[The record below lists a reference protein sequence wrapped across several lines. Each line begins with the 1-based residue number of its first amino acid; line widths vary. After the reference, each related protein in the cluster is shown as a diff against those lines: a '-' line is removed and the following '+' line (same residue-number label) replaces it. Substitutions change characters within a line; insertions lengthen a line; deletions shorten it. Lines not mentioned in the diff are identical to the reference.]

1 MKNILRVVLSG
12 FGESALAAPVAGD
25 RCMEFHVHAS
35 VRRSLGLQEPLFR
48 TTGNLIIPDFDA
60 ARSFAARVRA
70 SGLGASAGMG
80 DLSAGRLYAMGL
92 IDETLHI
99 VFRLYREQRAPRALS
114 EADASMAERLGGADA
129 RGVLRGFTERFP
141 PSVVYSGAAEA
152 ETWLDSDTALVS
164 NRELSIEELILLK
177 LANEN
182 PAFAPYRFLFDDGIR
197 EDASEPGSLA
207 GDTRYQE
214 GFASL
219 EQAFRGMPGFGPGG
233 GSLIDLLREPARAC
247 PDSLEGQLRWIIEH
261 WGASFTQIGE
271 RLRSLLGG
279 LDLIAEEE
287 RPQFPPGPGPARAPD
302 YRSLRHEYEK
312 FSPDR
317 DWMPR
322 AIMIAKSVLVWLHQL
337 SVTYG
342 RPISRLDEI
351 PDDELAILAHRGINA
366 LWLIG
371 LWERSAASERIKRYC
386 GNPEAAASAYSLHDY
401 EISRELGGWEALDR
415 LRDRC
420 GRFGIKLAADMVP
433 NHTGIDSEWVRHRP
447 GLFMGSDH
455 CPFPTYS
462 FNGPDLSGDPEV
474 GIWLEDHY
482 YSRSDAAVVFKR
494 LDRKTGQ
501 VRYLYHGNDGT
512 GMAWNDTAQIDF
524 LNPEAREAVKERILH
539 VARHFGI
546 IRFDAAMV
554 LAKQHI
560 RRLWY
565 PAPGSGGAIP
575 SRAAHALDDA
585 AFDRAIPQEF
595 WREVVDLCARE
606 APDTLLLA
614 EAFWMME
621 GYFVRTLGMH
631 RVYNSAFMNM
641 LKEEKNSL
649 YRLTIRNTQEF
660 DREILKRYVNFMNN
674 PDEETANAQFGSGD
688 KYFGVFTMMLCMP
701 GLPMIGHGQ
710 IENFTEKYGMEYRRA
725 YKDERPDVAFIA
737 RHERE
742 IFPLARMRWLFSGV
756 EHFHLYDFIR
766 DEGRVDENVFAWSNG
781 SGDARALL
789 FFNNAW
795 ERTSGRITHS
805 CPWAEKNPDGSRRL
819 ASRSLVEALDVNAS
833 PGSYLIAREQRSGL
847 RFVMRATDLR
857 DRGWHVRLD
866 GYQTLAFIEF
876 DRVSDPDGRYERL
889 CAALDGSGTADF
901 DSALEEAS
909 RPDLYRAMSG
919 ALRALL
925 DCAAPLASGDTET
938 YGARAA
944 DAAEASELLFG
955 RIALAL
961 AEEQGPGPS
970 IGDAAG
976 ARRAL
981 EACMAAMGDSSRS
994 EGSAWGAHSTRIS
1007 AAGIAY
1013 AFVLAL
1019 GDLRYLGNPSEELRF
1034 VIAKFLVQAKLA
1046 TALSAVPEGGL
1057 APADAP
1063 VLAVDGPAWASIIVN
1078 FAARP
1083 RRTSEPDARDRAIEL
1098 LRWAISDQGARDSIG
1113 MNEWQG
1119 RKYFNRERMEALL
1132 AGAPVFCRLEALA
1145 GGRTAAEA
1153 DEAGK
1158 AAQAV
1163 VDILRSAIPAAEY
1176 DIELLAET
1184 VETVQIGGADPEA
1197 AAAAVVDASAAADA
1211 RGAARAGARR

>member
-1 MKNILRVVLSG
+1 MKNIMCVVLSE
-12 FGESALAAPVAGD
+12 FGESASGAPVAGD
-25 RCMEFHVHAS
+25 RNMEFHVHAAI
-35 VRRSLGLQEPLFR
+35 RKSLGLSETLFR
-48 TTGNLIIPDFDA
+48 TTGNLVIADFEA

-80 DLSAGRLYAMGL
+80 DLSAGRLNAMAL
-92 IDETLHI
+92 IDETLHL
-99 VFRLYREQRAPRALS
+99 VFRLYREQKAPRALS
-114 EADASMAERLGGADA
+114 EANSALSGRLGARDA

-152 ETWLDSDTALVS
+152 ETWLDADTALVA
-164 NRELSIEELILLK
+164 NRDLALEELILLK

-182 PAFAPYRFLFDDGIR
+182 PAFAPFRFLFDDGTR
-197 EDASEPGSLA
+197 EEGAAPDSLA
-207 GDTRYQE
+207 EATRYGE
-214 GFASL
+214 AFSTL
-219 EQAFRGMPGFGPGG
+219 EAAFRGMPGFGPAGA
-233 GSLIDLLREPARAC
+233 SLLDLLREPARAC

-261 WGASFTQIGE
+261 WGASFTQIGD

-287 RPQFPPGPGPARAPD
+287 RPRFPPGPGPAYAPE

-322 AIMIAKSVLVWLHQL
+322 VVMVAKSVLVWLHQL

-342 RPISRLDEI
+342 RPVSRLDHI
-351 PDDELAILAHRGINA
+351 PDDELAIMAHRGINA

-371 LWERSAASERIKRYC
+371 IWERSAASESIKRYC

-401 EISRELGGWEALDR
+401 EISAELGGWEALDR

-420 GRFGIKLAADMVP
+420 ARFGIKLAADMVP

-447 GLFMGSDH
+447 DLFVGSDR
-455 CPFPTYS
+455 CPFPNYS
-462 FNGPDLSGDPEV
+462 FNGPDLSGDPDI

-494 LDRKTGQ
+494 LDRRSGQ

-524 LNPEAREAVKERILH
+524 LNPAAREAVKERILH

-575 SRAAHALDDA
+575 SRSAHAMDDA
-585 AFDRAIPQEF
+585 QFDLAIPQEF
-595 WREVVDLCARE
+595 WREVVDLCARD

-688 KYFGVFTMMLCMP
+688 KYFGVFTTMLCMP

-725 YKDERPDVAFIA
+725 YKEERPDEAFIA

-756 EHFHLYDFIR
+756 DLFHLYDFAR
-766 DEGRVDENVFAWSNG
+766 DDGRVDENVFAWSNG
-781 SGDARALL
+781 SGDARAVV
-789 FFNNAW
+789 FYNNAW

-805 CPWAEKNPDGSRRL
+805 CPWAEKGSDGSRRM
-819 ASRSLVEALDVNAS
+819 ASHSLVQALDLDPV
-833 PGSYLIAREQRSGL
+833 PGSYLVTREQRSGL
-847 RFVMRATDLR
+847 RFVLRASDLR
-857 DRGWHVRLD
+857 DHGWRARLD
-866 GYQTLAFIEF
+866 GYQSLVFIEF
-876 DRVSDPDGRYERL
+876 DRVRDPDGRYERL
-889 CAALDGSGTADF
+889 CSSLAGSGTADF
-901 DSALEEAS
+901 DAALEEAA
-909 RPDLYRAMSG
+909 RPELYRAMG
-919 ALRALL
+919 EALQALVA
-925 DCAAPLASGDTET
+925 CAAPLAAGDAKAYGET
-938 YGARAA
+938 AA
-944 DAAEASELLFG
+944 DAAEAAELLFG
-955 RIALAL
+955 RVALAL
-961 AEEQGPGPS
+961 SEEQGPGPA
-970 IGDAAG
+970 IGDVAS
-976 ARRAL
+976 ARRML
-981 EACMAAMGDSSRS
+981 ESCLAAMGDAAEAARLP
-994 EGSAWGAHSTRIS
+994 GSPRGI
-1007 AAGIAY
+1007 AAGLAY

-1019 GDLRYLGNPSEELRF
+1019 GELRYVGNPSEELRY

-1046 TALSAVPEGGL
+1046 DALSAMHAAAGAGSGN
-1057 APADAP
+1057 AGFGDAGAGAG
-1063 VLAVDGPAWASIIVN
+1063 VSAAAAERLDGPAWAAIVAN

-1083 RRTSEPDARDRAIEL
+1083 RRAASLDARERAVEL

-1113 MNEWQG
+1113 INEWQG
-1119 RKYFNRERMEALL
+1119 RKYFNKERMEALL
-1132 AGAPVFCRLEALA
+1132 AGAPLFARLGSLA
-1145 GGRTAAEA
+1145 SGGNAAGAGAAER
-1153 DEAGK
+1153 
-1158 AAQAV
+1158 AALDV
-1163 VDILRSAIPAAEY
+1163 VSILREAIPAAEY

-1184 VETVQIGGADPEA
+1184 VETVRR
-1197 AAAAVVDASAAADA
+1197 AADGGE
-1211 RGAARAGARR
+1211 R